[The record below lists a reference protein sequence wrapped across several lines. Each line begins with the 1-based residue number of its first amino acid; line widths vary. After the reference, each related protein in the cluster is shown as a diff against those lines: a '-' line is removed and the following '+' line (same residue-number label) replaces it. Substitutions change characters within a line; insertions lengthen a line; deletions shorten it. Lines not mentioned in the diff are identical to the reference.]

1 MKIRIGNDI
10 RLNLTLKGP
19 KNYDSTNIKSLKCY
33 FINTSLC
40 DFCNPCCGELRGCGC
55 GRPCYHVEPCNM
67 CNCHKPCGH
76 LKYPY
81 TPADPAFGQ
90 GPLRPNYG
98 HCFHGCCCHKD
109 FDNYCRYGF
118 MDHRAKC
125 HPHGC
130 GFCHCCD
137 KCAEFT
143 PYFRPGHCDMIHTHF
158 EENFRYLAAS
168 RILEGKNKI
177 QTYFPA
183 QDQLICGDYKLV
195 VVLVVYEAGW
205 GRCDLH
211 TYTIDYGTVFTL
223 VDDDSAINGDV
234 TIDVD
239 NDRLLNGDI
248 NDLTMPETN
257 YFMYPN
263 KEMALGGVDAYG
275 KKYNVEVE
283 FGNGTIVNYHP
294 QDWPYTELKF
304 EIVSGDSSVLQLAKD
319 GTIYSNQPVHDT
331 QVGIKVTPKGKEAP
345 STTFTVTVLGA
356 SADYIGFSNI
366 RPTEGIID
374 RTDQG
379 FEDLYPGYTGDQ
391 QEYRREPGVAA
402 NVDLDDLNEVSVI
415 EGLHRGLK
423 TTKNGQYLWIAS
435 RAKVQ
440 TVLVDGMAMPLTQCG
455 EYDGHFYCACPN
467 PVMSNVEFDVTVKI

>member
-40 DFCNPCCGELRGCGC
+40 DFCNPCRGELRGCGC

-143 PYFRPGHCDMIHTHF
+143 PYFRPGYCDMIHTHF

-239 NDRLLNGDI
+239 EDKLVNSDI
-248 NDLTMPETN
+248 NELSTFHNITN

-263 KEMALGGVDAYG
+263 QYLMLGNKDAKGV
-275 KKYNVEVE
+275 KYDIHVGFTGGSTLSYYPEN
-283 FGNGTIVNYHP
+283 
-294 QDWPYTELKF
+294 WPYDKLTFL
-304 EIVSGDSSVLQLAKD
+304 SSNTDILEVNQD
-319 GTIYSNQPVHDT
+319 GTLISKQPLNDREVTITVKKDDFVKT
-331 QVGIKVTPKGKEAP
+331 Q
-345 STTFTVTVLGA
+345 FTVTVYGT
-356 SADYIGFSNI
+356 SADYIGFNNV
-366 RPTEGIID
+366 RPQKEWGLD
-374 RTDQG
+374 REDQS
-379 FEDLYPGYTGDQ
+379 FEDGVNASTNV
-391 QEYRREPGVAA
+391 QEASNVNYGALSD
-402 NVDLDDLNEVSVI
+402 VDLSALEEVAVI
-415 EGLHRGLK
+415 NGDHTL
-423 TTKNGQYLWIAS
+423 TNPINGQYMWIVS
-435 RAKVQ
+435 RAMLSGV
-440 TVLVDGMAMPLTQCG
+440 TSDGMNVPMIYCG
-455 EYDGHFYCACPN
+455 VYNNRYYYACPN
-467 PVMSNVEFDVTVKI
+467 PLQDITFNVNIKI

>member
-1 MKIRIGNDI
+1 MNIRIGNDI

-40 DFCNPCCGELRGCGC
+40 DFCNPCCGELKGCGC
-55 GRPCYHVEPCNM
+55 GRPCYHVEPYNM
-67 CNCHKPCGH
+67 CDCHKPCGH

-168 RILEGKNKI
+168 SILEGKNKI

-239 NDRLLNGDI
+239 NDKLVNGDI
-248 NDLTMPETN
+248 DGFETSSNN
-257 YFMYPN
+257 YYMYPN
-263 KEMALGGVDAYG
+263 REMPIGGSDAYG
-275 KKYNVEVE
+275 IKYNIEVQ
-283 FGNGTIVNYHP
+283 FANGTRVNYHP
-294 QDWPYTELKF
+294 QDWQYTDLNF
-304 EIVSGDSSVLQLAKD
+304 EIVSGDSSVLQIGND
-319 GTIYSNQPVHDT
+319 GTLYSNQPLHDT
-331 QVGIKVTPKGKEAP
+331 QVGIKVTPKRKSEP
-345 STTFTVTVLGA
+345 STLFTVTVLGT
-356 SADYIGFSNI
+356 SSDYIGFSSI

-374 RTDQG
+374 RTDQS
-379 FEDLYPGYTGDQ
+379 FEDLYPGYSGDQ
-391 QEYRREPGVAA
+391 QEYERRPGVAA
-402 NVDLDDLNEVSVI
+402 NVSLEDLTEVSSI
-415 EGLHRGLK
+415 EGLHRGLS
-423 TTKNGQYLWIAS
+423 TDKNGQYLWIVS

-440 TVLVDGMAMPLTQCG
+440 SVMIDGMTMPLTQCG
-455 EYDGHFYCACPN
+455 TYDGHFYCACPN
-467 PVMSNVEFDVTVKI
+467 PVMSNIEFDVTIKI